1 MLVVLGMNFQNL
13 VRREVVIGTQD
24 RQRGLNNVVVAG
36 MLGLIQIQ
44 IQIQTVHRL
53 HLSDQ
58 RQDCHYVVNTR
69 SNRNTYVWTL
79 CGPLNPEAQ

>member
-13 VRREVVIGTQD
+13 VRREVVIETQD
-24 RQRGLNNVVVAG
+24 RQRRLNNVVVAG

-44 IQIQTVHRL
+44 IQTVHRL
-53 HLSDQ
+53 HLSNQ
-58 RQDCHYVVNTR
+58 RQDCHYVVNAR